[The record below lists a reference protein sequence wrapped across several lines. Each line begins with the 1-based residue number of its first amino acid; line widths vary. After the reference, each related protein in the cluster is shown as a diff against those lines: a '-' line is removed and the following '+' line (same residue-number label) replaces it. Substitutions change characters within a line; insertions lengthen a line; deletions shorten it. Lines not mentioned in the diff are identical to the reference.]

1 MTPTDEGPSR
11 GRPPHIGIVVQRF
24 GEQIVGGAEAHA
36 RMVALA
42 LAPRARVTVIT
53 SCATETETWTNRLP
67 AGTERDGPLTVRR
80 LAASLPRFGRLHKAV
95 EVSVRR
101 GFGDARPLGR
111 LFATLQ
117 GPVLPGLSDAITGGG
132 FDRLILFT
140 YLYAPTITAARV
152 CRGRALPFDFVPT
165 AHDEPALRFTA
176 MQESF
181 RFASRIAFNTDA
193 EADLV
198 RRRVPG
204 LRAPS
209 QVVGCGTDR
218 PEVLPKGPLS
228 TGQTLPAQY
237 VLYLGRDK
245 PGVELLTGVTRGP
258 VPLVTGGAVTVPG
271 ALNLGRVSSDDK
283 WRLLSGALAIVQ
295 PSRYES
301 LGLTLIEAWQCGR
314 PVVVT
319 RACDVLSTQVALSGG
334 GLIADDGPSLAT
346 AVARLADSPTD
357 AATLGAAGGVFAERY
372 TWPTIADY
380 FLAPFARGETP

>member
-1 MTPTDEGPSR
+1 MTPTDAGPSR

-24 GEQIVGGAEAHA
+24 GDGIVGGAEAHA

-42 LAPRARVTVIT
+42 LASRARVTVLT
-53 SCATETETWTNRLP
+53 SCATETETWANRLP
-67 AGTERDGPLTVRR
+67 AGTESDGPLTVHR
-80 LAASLPRFGRLHKAV
+80 LAVGLPRFGRLHKAV
-95 EVSVRR
+95 EVSVQR

-111 LFATLQ
+111 LFAALQ
-117 GPVLPGLSDAITGGG
+117 GPVLPGLPGAIISGG

-140 YLYAPTITAARV
+140 YLYAPTLTAARR
-152 CRGRALPFDFVPT
+152 CRESALPFDFVPT

-176 MQESF
+176 MQDAF
-181 RFASRIAFNTDA
+181 RFASRIAFNTDV

-198 RRRVPG
+198 RRLVPG
-204 LRAPS
+204 LRVPS

-218 PEVLPKGPLS
+218 PAVLPDGPLS
-228 TGQTLPAQY
+228 TGHTLPAQY

-245 PGVELLTGVTRGP
+245 PGVELLADVARGP

-271 ALNLGRVSSDDK
+271 ALNLGRISSDDK
-283 WRLLSGALAIVQ
+283 WRLLARALAIVQ

-319 RACDVLSTQVALSGG
+319 RACDVLRTQVVLSEG
-334 GLIADDGPSLAT
+334 GLIADDGPSLAA
-346 AVARLADSPTD
+346 AVRRLADSPTD
-357 AATLGAAGGVFAERY
+357 AATLGAAGGAFAERY
-372 TWPTIADY
+372 TWPAIAEY
-380 FLAPFARGETP
+380 FLAPFARGGTP